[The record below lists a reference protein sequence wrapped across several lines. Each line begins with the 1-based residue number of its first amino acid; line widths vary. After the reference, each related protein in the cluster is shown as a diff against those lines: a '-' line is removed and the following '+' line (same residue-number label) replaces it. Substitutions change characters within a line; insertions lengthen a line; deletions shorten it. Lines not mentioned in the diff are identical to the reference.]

1 MKGTII
7 LLYLLVLFG
16 NSQSVSV
23 TNKEK
28 QVDQPD
34 LTDPDAF
41 ETDIGN
47 WDRTNLVSNS
57 PDGDGK
63 SIASNAVIAYLAQQR
78 RKISKESNFPTMV
91 ATNISEQCHNDS
103 VAYHEAYL
111 LRVDWAKQMYESTGK
126 LPEAL
131 HYSGNFHGQGLFDE
145 CISVQ
150 AYWTDTSFQGQY
162 CTVFFDSAIV
172 MPLEIEEEETVD
184 NESKRTNWVGIL
196 QVLEWLYDGPKLK
209 EPKVRDTD
217 RNSRYLAAVDYCI
230 PSSCT
235 AEDFRWSIA
244 QLIGSRAIDNITYE
258 GNSYYTSMVAVSDDK
273 YCYTK
278 EKTIATPN
286 FNGPDIAVITTLS
299 LLGCIVLAATAHDV
313 WLTYLNR
320 SVQPKKVTLSLQAL
334 RCFSML
340 TNGKKLL
347 STKSNAVDNLACL
360 NGMRV
365 LSTTWIV
372 LYHTYYQAIV
382 NPMYNPLTF
391 LKDALEWQLHGV
403 LNATIAVDTFFLMSG
418 LLVTYSLMRELDRNN
433 GRFNIGFF
441 YLHRFLRLT
450 PVYAIILGFI
460 ATLLAYLGSGPNW
473 QNVRYLSL
481 ACRWNWWNN
490 LLYVNNYVLTYPLE
504 CMGETWYLACDMQ
517 MFLLSPLFIYPLWR
531 WRRIGL
537 SWAIFNIVALLSG
550 TIAIFIVW
558 NLPAMGFF
566 TRPTDTNNPYYY
578 YGYYVQIWTRF
589 PPYILGIM
597 LGWLLHKTK
606 NRTIKL
612 NKGVVISGWFIA
624 SLVGLAVLYGMVPYL
639 NEYEVPDMNDVAR
652 VSYGALHRFAW
663 ASSVAWIVFACIH
676 GYGGFV
682 NRFLSWKV
690 FIPLARLTYVVYLVH
705 FTYLTVYHSY
715 IRKPYY
721 YTKFTHAEHYFGV
734 LLMVFF
740 MAFAICLTVEV
751 PLLNLE
757 KLLIRPNRAKKALVG
772 DIEIEQA
779 IPRIE
784 LNYDKS
790 TDGEL

>member
-1 MKGTII
+1 MNEAIT
-7 LLYLLVLFG
+7 LLYLLVFLG
-16 NSQSVSV
+16 SSHSVSV
-23 TNKEK
+23 TGNQKLI
-28 QVDQPD
+28 DQPD
-34 LTDPDAF
+34 LTGPDALQ
-41 ETDIGN
+41 TQN
-47 WDRTNLVSNS
+47 WDRTNV
-57 PDGDGK
+57 PDDGK
-63 SIASNAVIAYLAQQR
+63 SIASNAIIAYLAQQR
-78 RKISKESNFPTMV
+78 RKVGKESNFPTMV

-111 LRVDWAKQMYESTGK
+111 LRVDWAKRMYESTGK
-126 LPEAL
+126 MPEAL
-131 HYSGNFHGQGLFDE
+131 YYSGNLHGQGLFDE
-145 CISVQ
+145 CLSVQ
-150 AYWTDTSFQGQY
+150 AYWTDTSFQGKY
-162 CTVFFDSAIV
+162 CTVFFDSALV
-172 MPLEIEEEETVD
+172 MPWELEEETVHY
-184 NESKRTNWVGIL
+184 EPKGTNWVGIW

-217 RNSRYLAAVDYCI
+217 RYSRYLSALDYCI
-230 PSSCT
+230 PSSCS

-244 QLIGSRAIDNITYE
+244 QLIGGRAIDNTTYE
-258 GNSYYTSMVAVSDDK
+258 GNSYYTSMVAVSDEN

-278 EKTIATPN
+278 EKITATPS
-286 FNGPDIAVITTLS
+286 FDGPDIAVIVTLS
-299 LLGCIVLAATAHDV
+299 LLGCIVLAATAHDL
-313 WLTYLNR
+313 WLTYQNR
-320 SVQPKKVTLSLQAL
+320 PIQPKKASLSLQAL
-334 RCFSML
+334 HCFSML
-340 TNGKKLL
+340 TNGRKLL
-347 STKSNAVDNLACL
+347 STKSIVVDNLACL

-372 LYHTYYQAIV
+372 LYHSYYQAII

-418 LLVTYSLMRELDRNN
+418 LLVTYSLMRELDRNK
-433 GRFNIGFF
+433 GRFNIGLF

-460 ATLLAYLGSGPNW
+460 ATLLVYLGSGPNW
-473 QNVRYLSL
+473 ENVRYLSL

-490 LLYVNNYVLTYPLE
+490 LLYVNNYVVTYPLE

-537 SWAIFNIVALLSG
+537 SWAIFNIVALLCG

-566 TRPTDTNNPYYY
+566 TRPTDTSNPYSY
-578 YGYYVQIWTRF
+578 YGYYVQTWTRF

-606 NRTIKL
+606 NRTLKL

-624 SLVGLAVLYGMVPYL
+624 SLIGLAVLYGMVPYL

-663 ASSVAWIVFACIH
+663 ATSVAWIVFACIH
-676 GYGGFV
+676 GYGGLV
-682 NRFLSWKV
+682 NRFLSWKA

-705 FTYLTVYHSY
+705 FTYLTVYHGY

-734 LLMVFF
+734 IFIVFL
-740 MAFAICLTVEV
+740 MAFAICLTAEV

-757 KLLIRPNRAKKALVG
+757 KLLIRPNRAKKSVVD
-772 DIEIEQA
+772 DIEIEQPV
-779 IPRIE
+779 PRIGM
-784 LNYDKS
+784 YYAKS
-790 TDGEL
+790 TDGGL